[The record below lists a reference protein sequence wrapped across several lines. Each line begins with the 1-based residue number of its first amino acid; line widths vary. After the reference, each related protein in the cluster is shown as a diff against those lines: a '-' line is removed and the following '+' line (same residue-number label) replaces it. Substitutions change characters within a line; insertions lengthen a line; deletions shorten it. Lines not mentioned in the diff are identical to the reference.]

1 MAVNAITTEQLALVL
16 GVSDRH
22 IRRLVSQGVLTRLKT
37 AAGDPMPGHY
47 DLVSSVRAGE
57 SGSRKFVRQ
66 PPSAANVCKRCACH
80 VGSVSL
86 SRTAAG
92 FKPVRAETLA

>member
-47 DLVSSVRAGE
+47 DLVSSVRAYTRYLRDLAPAGDTGE
-57 SGSRKFVRQ
+57 TQYRQLRNQRMGSE
-66 PPSAANVCKRCACH
+66 
-80 VGSVSL
+80 
-86 SRTAAG
+86 
-92 FKPVRAETLA
+92 AEMA